1 MNELNKLANCNRP
14 WAAERAKYALELA
27 NAIQNGQVSKDEGRA
42 LLEDLVR
49 TDILDNE
56 ADNAEMRAMLVSG
69 VTQLA
74 SFLL

>member
-1 MNELNKLANCNRP
+1 MNELNQLANCNRP
-14 WAAERAKYALELA
+14 WAAERAKYALQLA
-27 NAIQNGQVSKDEGRA
+27 NAIQSGQVSKEEGLA

-49 TDILDNE
+49 TDVLDNE
-56 ADNAEMRAMLVSG
+56 ADNAEMRAMLVAG

>member
-1 MNELNKLANCNRP
+1 MNELNQLANCNRP

-27 NAIQNGQVSKDEGRA
+27 NAIQNGQVSKEEGRA

-49 TDILDNE
+49 TDVLDNE
-56 ADNAEMRAMLVSG
+56 ADNAEMRAMLVAG